1 MTTVQKEKMARRKLS
16 LLRLAQE
23 LGKRVAAQGNPGEL
37 DGRVGSCFGNRR
49 TRGESQDISSES
61 SLDGV
66 DSMLSVKTRSMT

>member
-37 DGRVGSCFGNRR
+37 DGRVGSCFPLCQLR
-49 TRGESQDISSES
+49 
-61 SLDGV
+61 
-66 DSMLSVKTRSMT
+66 